1 MQSRRAHSTTS
12 MFKFLLILA
21 LGIAMGYFYGF
32 NDAQTNEKH
41 IAERF
46 VDRIG
51 GDSKENMRSDA
62 DAIGRSVTG
71 K

>member
-1 MQSRRAHSTTS
+1 

-21 LGIAMGYFYGF
+21 LGIAMGYFSGF
-32 NDAQTNEKH
+32 NDAQINEKH

-46 VDRIG
+46 IDALG
-51 GDSKENMRSDA
+51 GEGLKSDA
-62 DAIGRSVTG
+62 DGLGRTMTG

>member
-1 MQSRRAHSTTS
+1 

-32 NDAQTNEKH
+32 NDAQFNEKH

-51 GDSKENMRSDA
+51 GDNKESVRSDA
-62 DAIGRSVTG
+62 DAVGRSVND

>member
-1 MQSRRAHSTTS
+1 MQARRAHSTTP

-32 NDAQTNEKH
+32 NDAQMNDRH
-41 IAERF
+41 IAERLL
-46 VDRIG
+46 DRLS
-51 GDSKENMRSDA
+51 DEEPPSTRSDA
-62 DAIGRSVTG
+62 DAISRSVNR